1 MERKRLITL
10 TEIAVMAGVGA
21 VLSVFVTLRL
31 WPQGGSVSLAMVPI
45 VLVAYR
51 RGWVAGVIC
60 GLLVGLFNL
69 MTHPLIAHPVQ
80 VVLDYPLAY
89 AALGLAG
96 LFPVRGEAPGWTG
109 TGRIAWG
116 VTVAGLIRFLSHFV
130 SGVVWF
136 GAYAPEEFS
145 PVLYSALYNL
155 SYIIP
160 DILVSILIVS
170 LLAAKA
176 PRLVKTG

>member
-21 VLSVFVTLRL
+21 ILSVFVALRL

-45 VLVAYR
+45 VLA
-51 RGWVAGVIC
+51 
-60 GLLVGLFNL
+60 GLL
-69 MTHPLIAHPVQ
+69 
-80 VVLDYPLAY
+80 
-89 AALGLAG
+89 
-96 LFPVRGEAPGWTG
+96 
-109 TGRIAWG
+109 
-116 VTVAGLIRFLSHFV
+116 RFLSHFV

-136 GAYAPEEFS
+136 GSYAPKEFS
-145 PVLYSALYNL
+145 PVLWSVLYNL

-160 DILVSILIVS
+160 DILVSILVVS

-176 PRLVKTG
+176 PRLVQTG

>member
-21 VLSVFVTLRL
+21 VFSLLITLRL

-51 RGWVAGVIC
+51 RGWVAGVVC
-60 GLLVGLFNL
+60 GLLVGMFNL
-69 MTHPLIAHPVQ
+69 MSHPVIAHPVQ
-80 VVLDYPLAY
+80 VLLDYPVAY
-89 AALGLAG
+89 GALGLAG
-96 LFPVRGEAPGWTG
+96 LFPIRGKSTRWKGIGWMV
-109 TGRIAWG
+109 IG
-116 VTVAGLIRFLSHFV
+116 VTVAGMIRFLSHFV

-136 GAYAPEEFS
+136 GAYAPEAFS
-145 PVLYSALYNL
+145 PVLYSFLYNI

-160 DILVSILIVS
+160 DILVSIIAVA
-170 LLAAKA
+170 LLALKA
-176 PRLVKTG
+176 PRLVVER